1 MNPVPGLDVGRL
13 RTYLD
18 RERPGLLQGPLRASI
33 VPGGR
38 SNLTYVIDDGVSHWV
53 LRRPP
58 LGHVLA
64 TAHDMAREFR
74 VITALAGVIPVPGT
88 VLLCEDHG
96 VLGAPFYLM
105 ERVEGT
111 VYRSGAQTS
120 LLSDEEKRT
129 LAFSLIDVLAD
140 LHRVNPA
147 AVGLGD
153 FGRPQGFLERQVR
166 RWSDQL
172 EHSRSRDVAG
182 IDRLREQLSSSAPVS
197 SGTTL
202 VHGDYRLDNVMVDA
216 HQRIVAVL
224 DWEMATLGDPL
235 TDLGLF
241 VVFWDGMGGMENPL
255 LGGEGGRAGFP
266 AGLELLQRYRECN
279 DVDLGQLDWYL
290 AFAYFKLAVIAEGIF
305 FRFTRGQTVGTGFGE
320 FGDLVEPLVRRG
332 VDMIGGSD
340 P

>member
-13 RTYLD
+13 RTHLD
-18 RERPGLLQGPLRASI
+18 REQPGLVRGPLRASV

-38 SNLTYVIDDGVSHWV
+38 SNLTYTIDDGMSHWV

-74 VITALAGVIPVPGT
+74 VISALAGVIPVPRT
-88 VLLCEDHG
+88 VLLCEDAG
-96 VLGAPFYLM
+96 VIGAPFYLM
-105 ERVEGT
+105 QRVEGT

-120 LLSDEEKRT
+120 LLSDEDKRP
-129 LAFSLIDVLAD
+129 LAFSLVDVLAD
-140 LHRVNPA
+140 LHRVDPA
-147 AVGLGD
+147 AVGLAD
-153 FGRPQGFLERQVR
+153 FGHPQGFLERQVR
-166 RWSDQL
+166 RWSGQL

-182 IDRLREQLSSSAPVS
+182 IDRLREQLSSWVPVS
-197 SGTTL
+197 PAPTL

-216 HQRIVAVL
+216 RRRIVAVL

-241 VVFWDGMGGMENPL
+241 LVFWDGMAGMENPL

-266 AGLELLQRYRECN
+266 SGRALLQRYRERN
-279 DVDLGQLDWYL
+279 DVDLGPLDWYL

-305 FRFTRGQTVGTGFGE
+305 FRFTRGQTVGTGFAE

-332 VDMIGGSD
+332 IDVIGGSGR
-340 P
+340 